1 MSPMVILGILLAI
14 SVAGNGLLAKL
25 YVGAKEDLAAET
37 QRFKS
42 FKAQVQVEGEKA
54 EKEAKERTA
63 AELKSKETADAEN
76 ARTVAANARTIAELR
91 HQRDSARSAFLS
103 AAPTGSKCADNQAC
117 FDRAEYV
124 RAHGELVKSLRGFA
138 DEGTAV
144 TTDLDTAKRWATVR

>member
-63 AELKSKETADAEN
+63 AEKKEKENADAEN
-76 ARTVAANARTIAELR
+76 ARTVAAHLSTIAELR
-91 HQRDSARSAFLS
+91 HQRDSARRAFLS
-103 AAPTGSKCADNQAC
+103 TPPTGSKCPDGQTC
-117 FDRAEYV
+117 FDRADYLG
-124 RAHGELVKSLRGFA
+124 AHGILVKGVRGLA

-144 TTDLDTAKRWATVR
+144 TDDLNTAKRWATVR